1 MLSLNFAKEKLSA
14 GIPVLGIWS
23 IINSPL
29 TVDIAAHAGL
39 DFQILD
45 MEHGIADFS
54 ALDNCIRAC
63 ESVGCSPFV
72 RVPELSRSIIQSCL
86 DLGAHGIIVP
96 QVKGYDEALDVIQA
110 TKFAPAGSRG
120 FNPFTRAG
128 GYNPL
133 LPLSS
138 SKLNNNFSFSSIIIE
153 TKGAIAELEQI
164 LTISGLDIFYLGI
177 YDLSFAL
184 GFEGDVSHPDIL
196 DLVTTAIKKIQSAGK
211 FVSLMVKNEIEMQK
225 YIGMGVNLLV
235 YSVDTNIYYSAIGN
249 KVAQF
254 RKQMEKNKL

>member
-1 MLSLNFAKEKLSA
+1 MLNLNFVKEKLSS

-23 IINSPL
+23 VINSSL

-45 MEHGIADFS
+45 MEHGIADYS

-63 ESVGCSPFV
+63 ESMSCSPLV

-96 QVKGYDEALDVIQA
+96 QVKNYDEALEVIQA
-110 TKFAPAGSRG
+110 TKFAPTGSRG

-138 SKLNNNFSFSSIIIE
+138 SKLNNHFALTSIIIE
-153 TKGAIAELEQI
+153 TKGAIAELERI
-164 LTISGLDIFYLGI
+164 LTIPELDMFYLGI

-184 GFEGDVSHPDIL
+184 GFKGDVNHPDIL
-196 DLVTTAIKKIQSAGK
+196 DLVTTAITKIQNAGK
-211 FVSLMVKNEIEMQK
+211 LVSLMVKNEIEMQK
-225 YIGMGVNLLV
+225 YIKMGANLLV
-235 YSVDTNIYYSAIGN
+235 YGVDTNIYYSAIEN

-254 RKQMEKNKL
+254 RQRIGKE